1 MIKLNKKTEYALIA
15 LARLAGQPGARV
27 SAKELAREF
36 NIPADLLAKVLQQL
50 QGAGLIK
57 STQGPHGGYAIA
69 CEPGAVRLTD
79 LITLLEGPV
88 AFVSCIAAI
97 DHPETE
103 ACEQSGNCNIL
114 PALHHLNG
122 ELRAVLQRYTL
133 RDLLAEYP
141 PLVPVSSI
149 TIRPH
154 A

>member
-15 LARLAGQPGARV
+15 LARLAGRPESRV

-50 QGAGLIK
+50 QGAGLIR

-69 CEPGAVRLTD
+69 CEPDAVRLTD

-88 AFVSCIAAI
+88 AFVSCISTGHEGA
-97 DHPETE
+97 EE
-103 ACEQSGNCNIL
+103 CEQAGSCNIL

-133 RDLLAEYP
+133 RDLLADYP

-149 TIRPH
+149 TVRPH